1 MVMNSKNQHAWSISL
16 WDYSVKI
23 YGFKEV
29 KKNCLK
35 LQDDYHANV
44 AIILWCCWLNSEG
57 ITLPQSVMD
66 EALLNIDTVNQTTLQ
81 KLRSVRRSIQGTGA
95 FTSEQAKVINR
106 QVLNIELMIEKVLL
120 YRLQDL
126 TRRFIDLPLFSET
139 PVTLAYYLEFINIDD
154 APAEAEKLQQL
165 CNLQLVEVDDL
176 YS

>member
-1 MVMNSKNQHAWSISL
+1 MVVNNKNQPTWSISL

-29 KKNCLK
+29 KKSCLK
-35 LQDDYHANV
+35 LQDEYHANV

-66 EALLNIDTVNQTTLQ
+66 EALINIDTVNQTTLL
-81 KLRSVRRSIQGTGA
+81 KLRSVRRSVEGTGA
-95 FTSEQAKVINR
+95 FTSDQAKVINR

-126 TRRFIDLPLFSET
+126 TRRFIDLPLLSET
-139 PVTLAYYLEFINIDD
+139 PVTLSYYLQFINIES
-154 APAEAEKLQQL
+154 ASEEAEKLQQL
-165 CNLQLVEVDDL
+165 CNLRSVVVDDL
-176 YS
+176 